1 MFNRAYF
8 NNFKMQIS
16 TVILSYPIQHVP
28 LLHLYSEKP
37 GTELDKTLSL
47 EGEEGIAGST
57 GSNPWELWV
66 PVPPAPPTK
75 IRTVFRT
82 FRTFSEPSK
91 RGVGERRQ
99 PTTLILFLAASPIT
113 WSFFKRNPFMVQESF
128 FLPFLGRKQILS
140 VDFYQQ
146 SK

>member
-66 PVPPAPPTK
+66 PVPPAPHHQDQNSLQN
-75 IRTVFRT
+75 I
-82 FRTFSEPSK
+82 
-91 RGVGERRQ
+91 Q
-99 PTTLILFLAASPIT
+99 NLLWAI
-113 WSFFKRNPFMVQESF
+113 
-128 FLPFLGRKQILS
+128 
-140 VDFYQQ
+140 
-146 SK
+146 